1 MKTIKMVVEY
11 IRYKVT
17 PEQREAFIQSYKNA
31 SEQLDSS
38 EFCKAYELT
47 ECEEEAGQFILR
59 IEWTSSEEHI
69 SGFRT
74 SVVFP
79 AFFANVKP
87 FFDNIQ
93 EMRHYKLTDVKKQK

>member
-1 MKTIKMVVEY
+1 MIVEY

-17 PEQREAFIQSYKNA
+17 LEQREAFIQSYKNA

-38 EFCKAYELT
+38 EFCKAYELA

-69 SGFRT
+69 NGFRK
-74 SVVFP
+74 SAVFP
-79 AFFANVKP
+79 SFYANVKP
-87 FFDNIQ
+87 FFDSIQ
-93 EMRHYKLTDVKKQK
+93 EMRHYQLTEVIKRK

>member
-1 MKTIKMVVEY
+1 MTVEY

-31 SEQLDSS
+31 SEQLENS
-38 EFCKAYELT
+38 EFCMAYELT
-47 ECEEEAGQFILR
+47 ECEEEPCQFILR

-69 SGFRT
+69 SGFRK
-74 SVVFP
+74 SSVFP

-93 EMRHYKLTDVKKQK
+93 EMRHYKLTEVVRKKTTTNR

>member
-1 MKTIKMVVEY
+1 MTVEY

-31 SEQLDSS
+31 SEQLDAS
-38 EFCKAYELT
+38 EFCTAYELA

-59 IEWTSSEEHI
+59 IEWTSIEKHI
-69 SGFRT
+69 NGFRK
-74 SVVFP
+74 SAVFP
-79 AFFANVKP
+79 TFFANVKP

-93 EMRHYKLTDVKKQK
+93 EMRHYKLTAVARTK